1 MFNSICHALGI
12 CPCCH
17 QNFVAILT
25 VIPAFLAWFASFFCF
40 WKLFKKPVDKD
51 DK

>member
-17 QNFVAILT
+17 YKLT
-25 VIPAFLAWFASFFCF
+25 AFMAALPALLLWTGSFFCF
-40 WKLFKKPVDKD
+40 WKLFKKPIDKD